1 MTKSVNTQS
10 YVSCCAAWSGLA
22 VLGQGPHLL
31 VAVLHDPPPPLFAQ
45 STLVRHW
52 TQAPVAVLQTSGVVA
67 PGPGQGT
74 VGVQSVFVMHWTQ
87 SPVVGLQT
95 SAKIAPGGPNPWV
108 QSVFEAHALMHSAVG
123 LAAFVGQA

>member
-1 MTKSVNTQS
+1 VF
-10 YVSCCAAWSGLA
+10 
-22 VLGQGPHLL
+22 

-52 TQAPVAVLQTSGVVA
+52 TQAPVVVLQTSGRNPA
-67 PGPGQGT
+67 GW
-74 VGVQSVFVMHWTQ
+74 VQSVFVMHWTQ

-95 SAKIAPGGPNPWV
+95 SERIAPGGPILV